1 MSNTLKFSLYS
12 VLKNEDAPPFV
23 GKNLLVA
30 ADGLGGAGS
39 TVHEIDRKRHSRL
52 AEDIRRA
59 AFGDFDLN
67 ACEEGQF
74 ASYLDQLI
82 EPMSDGVADTSA
94 LWGSRIAI
102 GRFLYAVRYLEEF
115 SEIKRLR
122 DPDVRE
128 RLAAF
133 VSKGLHRVVKEFDLK
148 RGKYD
153 NQLLLPTTLA
163 AVFFEERESTVVAD
177 CIWAGDS
184 RCYALLPSGMKLL
197 TEDDEDSSGA
207 ITNLFFAS
215 DKPTVLHHRR
225 YQFSKPCAL
234 LAVSDGVFDPYDPHD
249 YLGVEHTVQCA
260 IAENE
265 SLEELRESLLQ
276 TFNSIHSD
284 DATIAFTAFGFCDY
298 ADMKQSLAGRCQ
310 QVESLLKRWK
320 EMHSVLEVINQPEED
335 IAGYIRTRTSDKYAA
350 IAAAL
355 IPMLIEKKRDVVLR
369 GAISERVEL
378 LRHEAVQRAE
388 QERQAQLEEIFEKI
402 YKVLLADP
410 QNASQYLTRN
420 HISFSNANAVKKRL
434 ETNFRRAV
442 AAAREIATHQKALDD
457 KIKARRSH
465 LEQEARLREQI
476 TDRIG
481 VYTDRLDRFKNEPIV
496 NASKKQRNDADR
508 SWVELINLITMW
520 QLIEFDFLHGTV
532 IAIPDKKQTNLP
544 NQRSAALMK
553 AFLTKAEDRAFVRR
567 LIAYQTKIKEL
578 DSDILTSKSNVKGAT
593 ERYLKAIDGCFP
605 ILLTRMIK
613 PEMLFQP
620 KFAERMGLPLPKA
633 TAADLA
639 DHEMENALKS
649 LFLAEREW
657 MGGQIVAALAAA
669 PQQSSVI
676 DGYYNNTRLT
686 RFRTYY
692 HCKTSSLDNVRRVER
707 DLERMREAHESLL
720 KSDAT

>member
-1 MSNTLKFSLYS
+1 MSKMLKFSLYS

-23 GKNLLVA
+23 GENLLIA

-39 TVHEIDRKRHSRL
+39 TVHEIERKRHPRL

-59 AFGDFDLN
+59 AFGDFDLS
-67 ACEEGQF
+67 ACEDGQF

-82 EPMSDGVADTSA
+82 EPMADGTADTSA

-122 DPDVRE
+122 DPAVRE
-128 RLAAF
+128 KLAAF

-184 RCYALLPSGMKLL
+184 RCYALLPVGMKLL
-197 TEDDEDSSGA
+197 TADDEDSSGA

-249 YLGVEHTVQCA
+249 YLGVEHTVQSA

-265 SLEELRESLLQ
+265 SLEGLRESLLQ

-284 DATIAFTAFGFCDY
+284 DATIAFTAFGFTDY
-298 ADMKQSLAGRCQ
+298 ANMKKLLAARCR

-335 IAGYIRTRTSDKYAA
+335 IAGYVRTRTSDKYAA
-350 IAAAL
+350 IAEAL

-369 GAISERVEL
+369 GAISERVES
-378 LRHEAVQRAE
+378 LRREAVQHAE
-388 QERQAQLEEIFEKI
+388 QERQEQLEGIFEKI
-402 YKVLLADP
+402 HKILLAEP
-410 QNASQYLTRN
+410 QNASRYLTRN

-442 AAAREIATHQKALDD
+442 AEAREIATHQKALDD
-457 KIKARRSH
+457 KNEARRIQ
-465 LEQEARLREQI
+465 LEQEGRLREQI
-476 TDRIG
+476 TDRINL
-481 VYTDRLDRFKNEPIV
+481 YSAKLDQVRNKPIV
-496 NASKKQRNDADR
+496 KAPKKQRDDADR
-508 SWVELINLITMW
+508 SWIELINLITMW

-532 IAIPDKKQTNLP
+532 IAIPDKKQTDLP

-553 AFLTKAEDRAFVRR
+553 EYLTGAEDKALVRR
-567 LIAYQTKIKEL
+567 LIAYRTGIKEL
-578 DSDILTSKSNVKGAT
+578 DSDILTRKSNVKGAT
-593 ERYLKAIDGCFP
+593 ERYLKAVEGCFP
-605 ILLTRMIK
+605 TLLGRMTK
-613 PEMLFQP
+613 PEVLFQP
-620 KFAERMGLPLPKA
+620 KFAEKMGLPLPKA
-633 TAADLA
+633 TAANLSD
-639 DHEMENALKS
+639 DEMKNALKS
-649 LFLAEREW
+649 LFLSEREW
-657 MGGQIVAALAAA
+657 MVEQIVAALAAA
-669 PQQSSVI
+669 PQQGSVI
-676 DGYYNNTRLT
+676 DVYYNNTRLT

-692 HCKTSSLDNVRRVER
+692 HCKTSSLDSVRKVER
-707 DLERMREAHESLL
+707 DLERMRDAHESLL
-720 KSDAT
+720 KSDEA